1 MKSQQKLLLCIT
13 FRYVMESFAYLQLDP
28 EPTQLL
34 LIDST
39 AFMSL
44 VHIGHQCIL
53 DSVRRRE
60 MNDDVTL
67 L

>member
-1 MKSQQKLLLCIT
+1 
-13 FRYVMESFAYLQLDP
+13 MESFAYLQLDP

-53 DSVRRRE
+53 STVRRRE